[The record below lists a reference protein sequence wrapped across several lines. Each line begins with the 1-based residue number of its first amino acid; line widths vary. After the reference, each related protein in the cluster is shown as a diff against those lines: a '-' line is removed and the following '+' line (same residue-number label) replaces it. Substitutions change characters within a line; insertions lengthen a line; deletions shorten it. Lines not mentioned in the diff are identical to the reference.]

1 MDWIDEKISQLKGR
15 LKKATLKKTLV
26 IYMLT
31 AIITVIISYLATIA
45 FCEGWR
51 ELIYQKYSNTLK
63 NEIVLR
69 QIVDLQPLDVNLLLL
84 FEFIESFSIL
94 IYSVVAISITSHLF
108 YKNKIQEPINIL
120 KKEAKYI
127 SRNDVSFACS
137 YDSGDEMGE
146 ICDAFDKMR
155 IKLSENQEIIWNMME
170 DQRQLNAAFAHDLR
184 TPLTVMQGYIE
195 ILVKYYP
202 QGKISSDKLI
212 ETLLLMESQV
222 SRLKNFS
229 ETMKGINALDSME
242 VKRKKNNLNLLGIKI
257 YEIVNGLQINNSIKV
272 NIDIKLTKEEAYFDE
287 GIILQVLDNLISN
300 ALAYT
305 ISQIDIILENNN
317 DMVFLYIRDN
327 GNGFSE
333 RDLYSATRPYYSTR
347 SDSVEHFGIGLTIC
361 KMLCEKHGG
370 KLSLFNSIKGGAIT
384 CGSFSVI

>member
-1 MDWIDEKISQLKGR
+1 
-15 LKKATLKKTLV
+15 
-26 IYMLT
+26 
-31 AIITVIISYLATIA
+31 
-45 FCEGWR
+45 
-51 ELIYQKYSNTLK
+51 
-63 NEIVLR
+63 
-69 QIVDLQPLDVNLLLL
+69 
-84 FEFIESFSIL
+84 
-94 IYSVVAISITSHLF
+94 
-108 YKNKIQEPINIL
+108 
-120 KKEAKYI
+120 
-127 SRNDVSFACS
+127 
-137 YDSGDEMGE
+137 MGE

-242 VKRKKNNLNLLGIKI
+242 VKRKKNNLNLLGIRI
-257 YEIVNGLQINNSIKV
+257 HEIVNGLQINNSIKV
-272 NIDIKLTKEEAYFDE
+272 NIDINLAKEEAYFDE

-333 RDLYSATRPYYSTR
+333 KDLYSATRPYYSTR